1 MDRLFEAFA
10 TPSQLERIASVAGD
24 NVNVG
29 VWYVLLCRDA
39 VFLNDGEAI
48 KSVGGFDAEPLR
60 RMDSDDSETLRAEL
74 TELGVLS

>member
-1 MDRLFEAFA
+1 M
-10 TPSQLERIASVAGD
+10 
-24 NVNVG
+24 NVG